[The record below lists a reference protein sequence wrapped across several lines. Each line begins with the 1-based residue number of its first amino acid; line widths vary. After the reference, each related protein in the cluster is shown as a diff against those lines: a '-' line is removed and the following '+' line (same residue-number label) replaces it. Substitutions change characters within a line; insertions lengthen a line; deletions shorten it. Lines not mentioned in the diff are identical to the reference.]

1 MLVHELVEVG
11 LGVLAPAV
19 LLEQLVEVVE
29 HLVDRLAVLVG
40 GVLERL
46 LHAGEPLVEQ
56 LAAEQ
61 VLDPLV
67 VLARLA
73 GLPVVVGQLAHGGGD
88 RGRQVLELHLAERA
102 VGVVEVDVAGELLAL
117 LEYGVVEQLA
127 HLLERAVEVVP
138 LQQLAPLLGDPAGE
152 VVEAG
157 LALPAPPQE
166 LAHRPLRRVPGHHV
180 LADRV
185 QRLGDVDRGRERV
198 RAAVVAAVRVG
209 TIGRVIGVPASVST
223 PRERADR
230 AFVGCQP

>member
-11 LGVLAPAV
+11 LGVLAPLV
-19 LLEQLVEVVE
+19 LLEQLVQVVE

-40 GVLERL
+40 GALERL

-73 GLPVVVGQLAHGGGD
+73 GLPVVVGQLAHGGRD

-102 VGVVEVDVAGELLAL
+102 VVVVEVDVAGELLAL
-117 LEYGVVEQLA
+117 LEHRVVEQLA

-138 LQQLAPLLGDPAGE
+138 LQQLAPLLRHPAGE

-157 LALPAPPQE
+157 LARPPRRRNSRIARSGEYPAITSWPIASSASAMSTGGASGSGPP
-166 LAHRPLRRVPGHHV
+166 
-180 LADRV
+180 
-185 QRLGDVDRGRERV
+185 
-198 RAAVVAAVRVG
+198 
-209 TIGRVIGVPASVST
+209 S
-223 PRERADR
+223 
-230 AFVGCQP
+230 